1 MPRLLP
7 DELMFVTEHLN
18 DHAALVEYYLARQR
32 CLDATAAPTTS
43 SCGPPLA
50 PLRTGFGNVPGVPV
64 SLGSA
69 PMERTRTFTNV
80 DCFLPESALITAECG
95 PAAFVEHFADAG
107 PVAPAPA
114 AATSVPVYASDRHL
128 PAAGPAPVAPA
139 VVAPAQAL
147 RTLLRDLAS
156 DLAAAAAEQQW
167 PSLHRPPP
175 VRPLLTAA
183 RKALA
188 QPAPAAPDHAGPA
201 AGAALD
207 GSANVQAF
215 YGLLHDMSAS
225 FAEIAAMSAF
235 AISFHSVHW
244 SQAPPQR
251 AEIAFRYRVVP
262 GVAPPSTLLHIPR
275 LITILANHLGLGPHR
290 TVMARDWPTDDD

>member
-1 MPRLLP
+1 M
-7 DELMFVTEHLN
+7 DSIEAAFQKAKS
-18 DHAALVEYYLARQR
+18 DHAAFVHHFLTRQR
-32 CLDATAAPTTS
+32 CPDATAAPTTS

-50 PLRTGFGNVPGVPV
+50 PLRTGFGIVPGVPV

-80 DCFLPESALITAECG
+80 NCFLPESALITAECG

-156 DLAAAAAEQQW
+156 DLAAAAAEQHW

-188 QPAPAAPDHAGPA
+188 QPAPAAPAHAGPA
-201 AGAALD
+201 AGPARAALD
-207 GSANVQAF
+207 GPANVQAF
-215 YGLLHDMSAS
+215 NSLLHDMSAS
-225 FAEIAAMSAF
+225 FAEVAAMSAF
-235 AISFHSVHW
+235 AIIFQHVTWHV
-244 SQAPPQR
+244 ARQR
-251 AEIAFRYRVVP
+251 VEIAFLYRVVP
-262 GVAPPSTLLHIPR
+262 GVAPTLLLHIPR
-275 LITILANHLGLGPHR
+275 LITILANHLGLGPHV
-290 TVMARDWPTDDD
+290 TVMCRETDDSDAD